1 MPLVI
6 IFSGSFCRA
15 EEVARRVAER
25 LDCPPIGAEVLQD
38 ASQESGLS
46 VDKLIR
52 ALTGTPSM
60 FNNLTHEREKGL
72 IYVRA
77 ALARWLHTD
86 HRVYHG
92 LAAHLVPK
100 EITHALR
107 VCLIA
112 DRDFRVAQAGQ
123 EGLSAD
129 EARKRISKEDQELSQ
144 LTHHL
149 LHHSP
154 WDASLYD
161 LRIAM
166 HSTPVDQAVDTI
178 IDSARREAVRP
189 TEQSL
194 QKAIDFIF
202 ATRINVL
209 LVQKG
214 HYYCDVTARGSRV
227 TVIINKNVIRLEPLA
242 GELKAIVGAM
252 DGVEEV
258 ETKVGPEFNQPDIVR
273 SYDFEIPSR
282 VLLVDDEQDFVS
294 AISERLDL
302 RNIKSDVVYNGEE
315 ALQYLEDRQQAPVVM
330 VLDLR
335 MPGIDGIEV
344 LRRVKRHHADVEVI
358 ILTGHGGEEDR
369 RIAMELGAFAY
380 LHKPVDVELLARTMK
395 EATMKAR
402 EDETS
407 DARQRDT
414 AKKRKESSD

>member
-6 IFSGSFCRA
+6 VFSGSFCRA

-25 LDCPPIGAEVLQD
+25 LDCPLIGTEVMED
-38 ASQESGLS
+38 AAKESGMAG
-46 VDKLIR
+46 DKLIR
-52 ALTGTPSM
+52 ALTGNPSF

-77 ALARWLHTD
+77 ALAQRLHTD

-100 EITHALR
+100 EITHALK
-107 VCLIA
+107 VCLMA
-112 DRDFRVAQAGQ
+112 ENDFRLAQAKK
-123 EGLSAD
+123 EGLSTK
-129 EARKRISKEDQELSQ
+129 EAEKRISKEDQKLSQ
-144 LTHHL
+144 LTHNL
-149 LHHSP
+149 LQHSP

-166 HSTPVDQAVDTI
+166 HSTSVEQAVEMI
-178 IDSARREAVRP
+178 VDSARREAVRP

-209 LVQKG
+209 LAQKG
-214 HYYCDVTARGSRV
+214 YYYCNVTAHGGRV
-227 TVIINKNVIRLEPLA
+227 TISINKNIIRLESLA
-242 GELKAIVGAM
+242 DKLNAIVAAL

-273 SYDFEIPSR
+273 PYDFEIPSR

-294 AISERLDL
+294 AISERLEIRD
-302 RNIKSDVVYNGEE
+302 IKSDVVYNGEE
-315 ALQYLEDRQQAPVVM
+315 ALRYLENQQQAPEVM

-344 LRRVKRHHADVEVI
+344 LRRVKRDYANVEII
-358 ILTGHGGEEDR
+358 ILTGHGDENDR
-369 RIAMELGAFAY
+369 RVAMDLGVFAY
-380 LHKPVDVELLARTMK
+380 LQKPVDVELLAKTMK
-395 EATMKAR
+395 EATKKAR
-402 EDETS
+402 RDRTS
-407 DARQRDT
+407 KAQQRDT
-414 AKKRKESSD
+414 EKKEESSN